1 MSPQDSRPE
10 PPAPSAG
17 SGQDL
22 RQQAEGIARR
32 KPAPSPEH
40 PETFSPEE
48 TRRTFHELR
57 VHQIELELQN
67 EELRWAQAALEAS
80 RARYFDL
87 YDLAPV
93 GYCTLNKR
101 GLILEANLTAATL
114 LGVVR
119 EELVKG
125 VLSQF
130 IIEAHQ
136 PLYFQLRQQLLETGA
151 PQACELRMVK
161 PDGTEFWAQLN
172 AVAARNDDGAPVAR
186 VVLGNITARKQA
198 EEQVRKLSRAVEQS
212 PASIVITDPQG
223 AIEYV
228 NAKFTAVTGYTLE
241 EVRGQNPR
249 VLKGSQT
256 SAEEYRQLWQTL
268 TQGREWHGEFHNR
281 TKTGEM
287 YWEQAS
293 ISPIL
298 DTNGHISHF
307 LAVKEDITARKN
319 MEGTLRETQWR
330 MERIIEGARL
340 GTWEWNV
347 QTGETVFN
355 EQWARILGY
364 TLDELAPNSIKT
376 WETMAHPDDLKQ
388 AAARLERHFA
398 GELPCH
404 DYECRMKHK
413 DGHWVW
419 IHDRGCLISRTGDGK
434 PLMMFGTHQD
444 ITLRKQAEEELRQ
457 AHEELEQRVVA
468 RTRELRQANEQL
480 CLEVEVRQQTE
491 RKLFEESVRYRMV
504 ADFTYDWEYWE
515 TPESLLCY
523 CSPSCE
529 RITGY
534 SAQEFLTNPKLLR
547 GIVHPDD
554 ASLWLKNREAA
565 LASPLSQLME
575 FRILMKDGGVRWLE
589 LACQSVLGE
598 NGLSLGIRGSNRAI
612 TERKRSEMALR
623 ESEVKLRLITDNV
636 PAVIAYV
643 SARDLRYQDVNRGF
657 SELFGIGREQAA
669 GKQVS
674 EILGS
679 EQYARA
685 LPYIDRARAGEPV
698 TYDYAMLAHG
708 RQHWFSIRYV
718 PELDRQGAV
727 RNIILMAVDITER
740 KRLEQALQESEARS
754 KAMLQAV
761 PDLFFRMDRQG
772 VFLDYKAEI
781 SELHVQADTT
791 ILGKRNRDITPP
803 EFADLVDRQILAT
816 LATGTLQTFEYQLPI
831 PDRGMRDYEARM
843 VPHSA
848 DEVIV
853 VVRDVTERKRSE
865 VALRESNR
873 QLEAAVASAKEL
885 AVQAQAATCAKSQFL
900 ASMSHEIRTPLNI
913 ILGFAQL
920 LRENRELSSRQ
931 QGQVD
936 HINRSGEHLL
946 AMLNDVLEFSKIEA
960 GRQTLAPTT
969 FDLRHLLSDLAI
981 VYRQKA
987 EAKQL
992 TLDTDGLDR
1001 VPRYLVADEQKLRQI
1016 LINLLSNAVKFTL
1029 TGGVQLRVGT
1039 EPDGSAE
1046 GLRLVAL
1053 VEDSG
1058 PGIPAEDL
1066 GRLFQLFEQASSG
1079 RQLGQGTGLGL
1090 AISRQFARLMGGD
1103 VSVVSEAG
1111 RGAAFRLEIPAKEGT
1126 PALASGTVD
1135 THKAL
1140 RLADGQPRCRVLVV
1154 DDDAVNRSLLVQ
1166 MLGDAGFDMVEAAT
1180 GLEAVAAFAG
1190 QHPQLI
1196 FMDQQMPG
1204 MDGDEVIRQIRR
1216 RAGGGAVR
1224 IITLT
1229 ANATEEI
1236 RQRILTAGADDFMVK
1251 PFHNHVLFENI
1262 RRLTGVRYRDADA
1275 PSPQALPPEPPLVL
1289 TRELMGHLPR
1299 ELRQRIHEAARLCR
1313 HDHLLELIP
1322 QVELK
1327 DAAMRG
1333 KLRELVDAFDYET
1346 LLSLFA

>member
-212 PASIVITDPQG
+212 PASIMITDPQG

-307 LAVKEDITARKN
+307 LAV
-319 MEGTLRETQWR
+319 
-330 MERIIEGARL
+330 
-340 GTWEWNV
+340 
-347 QTGETVFN
+347 N
-355 EQWARILGY
+355 E
-364 TLDELAPNSIKT
+364 N
-376 WETMAHPDDLKQ
+376 
-388 AAARLERHFA
+388 
-398 GELPCH
+398 
-404 DYECRMKHK
+404 
-413 DGHWVW
+413 
-419 IHDRGCLISRTGDGK
+419 
-434 PLMMFGTHQD
+434 

-457 AHEELEQRVVA
+457 VHAELEQRVVA

-565 LASPLSQLME
+565 LDSPLSQLME

-873 QLEAAVASAKEL
+873 QLEAAVADAKEL
-885 AVQAQAATCAKSQFL
+885 AVQAQAATRAKSQFL

-913 ILGFAQL
+913 ILGFSQL
-920 LRENRELSSRQ
+920 LREDRELTSRQ
-931 QGQVD
+931 QGRVD

-1029 TGGVQLRVGT
+1029 TGDVRLRVWT

-1046 GLRLVAL
+1046 GLRLVVL

-1058 PGIPAEDL
+1058 PGIPAKEM

-1079 RQLGQGTGLGL
+1079 RQFGQGTGLGL

-1180 GLEAVAAFAG
+1180 GLEALAAFAG

-1229 ANATEEI
+1229 AHATEET

-1275 PSPQALPPEPPLVL
+1275 PSPQAPPPRTPLVL